1 MIEIKEEMKAGKME
15 IVIMALE
22 IKLLIKV
29 VMVEDMY
36 IKSLDTG
43 EDKQAK

>member
-1 MIEIKEEMKAGKME
+1 MIEIKEEMKVDKIE

-22 IKLLIKV
+22 IMLLIKL
-29 VMVEDMY
+29 VMVKDMY

-43 EDKQAK
+43 EEKQAQ